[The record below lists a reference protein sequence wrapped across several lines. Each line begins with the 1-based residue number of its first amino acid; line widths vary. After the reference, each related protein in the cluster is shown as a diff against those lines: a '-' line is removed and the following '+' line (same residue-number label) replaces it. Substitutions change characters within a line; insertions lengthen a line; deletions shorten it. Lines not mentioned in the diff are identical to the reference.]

1 MLKDTFFTFT
11 TPETDGSLLKTTI
24 TLNPAHD
31 IFKGHFPGQPVVPG
45 VCMMQ
50 MVKEVLENHLGKKLQ
65 LVKADNI
72 KFLSFIDPDQQGQ
85 IGLEVKMNVV
95 DGMIKIDAQL
105 VNEGIVFLKLRGC
118 LFDKKF
124 RFDSLL
130 WEGCG
135 RNE

>member
-1 MLKDTFFTFT
+1 MLKDTFFTFN

-24 TLNPAHD
+24 TLKPAHD

-72 KFLSFIDPDQQGQ
+72 KFLSFIDPNQHEQ
-85 IGLEVKMNVV
+85 IGLEIKLNTTDGQVKT
-95 DGMIKIDAQL
+95 DAQL
-105 VNEGIVFLKLRGC
+105 VNEGTVFLKFKGM
-118 LFDKKF
+118 FK
-124 RFDSLL
+124 
-130 WEGCG
+130 
-135 RNE
+135 